1 MDKALLLQKEIQAM
15 FGDVPVNLVGGSV
28 RDIILG
34 KEPKDWDYC
43 TPLTPD
49 EIEQKVRDAG
59 RKPYL
64 TGKRFGTI
72 GFKVPLS
79 KYRTMLEDGT
89 LSELQDSKINFVY
102 VEVTTYRTEKYDGI
116 SRKPNVEFSDNL
128 IQDLSRRDFTMNA
141 IVLQEDSTYFDPFG
155 GRLDILAK
163 KIKAV
168 GKGKDRILEDPLRML
183 RAARFASQTGFE
195 VDPNFIGVMRQHA
208 NEITRV
214 SKERWITEIDKILA
228 SNDPVRGIEILV
240 RTDVMKY
247 MIPEVWLSWQNSW
260 AELAFAEAIE
270 KGGYYDVNT
279 SLKTSENT
287 VDERWRYLLYHIGY
301 PYAEV
306 EKKGELKYPQ
316 HEVVRH
322 ELLLGICE
330 RLKFSNN
337 RKDILLK

>member
-195 VDPNFIGVMRQHA
+195 IDPNLIGVMKQHA
-208 NEITRV
+208 SEITRV
-214 SKERWITEIDKILA
+214 SKERWIAELDKLLNGEDVMSGIEVLYRTDLLKYILPELHTAIAMDNNFIIDITEGINEAKTLDEKWKVLLYPIGLPIA
-228 SNDPVRGIEILV
+228 AEEKRGVIKYPKHEIIRKELLEGICARLKLSND
-240 RTDVMKY
+240 
-247 MIPEVWLSWQNSW
+247 
-260 AELAFAEAIE
+260 
-270 KGGYYDVNT
+270 
-279 SLKTSENT
+279 
-287 VDERWRYLLYHIGY
+287 
-301 PYAEV
+301 
-306 EKKGELKYPQ
+306 
-316 HEVVRH
+316 
-322 ELLLGICE
+322 
-330 RLKFSNN
+330 